1 MGDRGKGVMLPAE
14 CTVDCRVTASKRRG
28 TKPEVAATPR
38 RREAQVMV
46 SSLSK
51 AGPIVSED
59 SEREMSREIE
69 ARFEEYLRDEE
80 HGLHSG
86 DDDDEDD
93 GEQEY
98 DALFIQNQASESPFS
113 KRVTRDENGR
123 YIRCGD
129 STSSTGMKKT
139 KTDLSWRLKG
149 AVNGGPSHFNVLRS
163 FGGHVAFSSWSNP
176 ENLRGW
182 IKCYE
187 RPGCLVQMNGIQL
200 SDTVSRRVSESGIRH
215 LSRCMTTNLD
225 DNLISAFVERW
236 QPDTNTFH
244 MPFGEISIMLHDV
257 YHILGIR
264 VDGRKV
270 FVNGQAE
277 EEDEEESFRREDEC
291 LKTRVATFLAIDIE
305 DVVPPIYKGGG
316 LLTQKLRTVV
326 ETGNEHDS
334 LRAYLLMLLGQ
345 TLFVDK
351 SGDRVIARI
360 LVLLEDLSVVSEYA
374 WGAAT
379 LAYLYRQLGTASRAG
394 YYVKDRPLVQAW
406 SHVPR
411 FKGDPTLLEQHRQRL
426 DGLRAEH
433 VAWTPYGF
441 RPDRECRT
449 TLYSG
454 LIRLLDVVEPYQP
467 DRCLRQFG
475 YCQTIP
481 MHMLTPAIDHR
492 PANLHKS
499 GYRVDFGPC
508 SDDKWGFTE
517 ARIKLS
523 ERSRPAVMPFQ
534 TILRYKIWFERISY
548 QYFYPPTH
556 RVEFDRVGPIWEEP
570 EVAHAVARKFSV
582 IYKQPTL
589 EAKRHYVGHLV
600 GEMEDFFTDAADDDD
615 TGDKGNRG
623 M

>member
-1 MGDRGKGVMLPAE
+1 MGDRGKGVMVLADR
-14 CTVDCRVTASKRRG
+14 TVDRRVTASKRRG
-28 TKPEVAATPR
+28 IKPEVAARPPR
-38 RREAQVMV
+38 RREQVML
-46 SSLSK
+46 SSVSK
-51 AGPIVSED
+51 AAPIVSED
-59 SEREMSREIE
+59 SDREMSREIE
-69 ARFEEYLRDEE
+69 AGFEEHFPVEE
-80 HGLHSG
+80 HGLNSD
-86 DDDDEDD
+86 DDDDEDE

-98 DALFIQNQASESPFS
+98 DDVFVQNQASESPFP
-113 KRVTRDENGR
+113 KRVTRDEKGR

-129 STSSTGMKKT
+129 STSSTGRKKS

-149 AVNGGPSHFNVLRS
+149 AVKGGPSHFNVLRN
-163 FGGHVAFSSWSNP
+163 FGGHVAFNSWNNP

-187 RPGCLVQMNGIQL
+187 RPGCLVQMNVIKL
-200 SDTVSRRVSESGIRH
+200 SDTVSRRVSESGLGH

-225 DNLISAFVERW
+225 DNLISAFIERW

-270 FVNGQAE
+270 FVNGQTE
-277 EEDEEESFRREDEC
+277 GEDEEESSRREDEC
-291 LKTRVATFLAIDIE
+291 FKTRVATFLAVDIE

-316 LLTQKLRTVV
+316 LLTQKLRT
-326 ETGNEHDS
+326 
-334 LRAYLLMLLGQ
+334 
-345 TLFVDK
+345 
-351 SGDRVIARI
+351 SGDRVIGRI
-360 LVLLEDLSVVSEYA
+360 LGLLENLSVVSEYA

-394 YYVKDRPLVQAW
+394 ARGVSGCLSLLQAWIYEYFPDFRPHKGYYVKDRPLVQAW

-411 FKGDPTLLEQHRQRL
+411 FKGDPTL
-426 DGLRAEH
+426 
-433 VAWTPYGF
+433 
-441 RPDRECRT
+441 ECRT

-454 LIRLLDVVEPYQP
+454 LIRFLDVVEPYQP

-481 MHMLTPAIDHR
+481 MHMLTPASNHR
-492 PANLHKS
+492 PDNLHKS

-508 SDDKWGFTE
+508 PDDQWGFTE

-523 ERSRPAVMPFQ
+523 ERSKPAVMPFQ
-534 TILRYKIWFERISY
+534 TVPRYKIWYERISHPY
-548 QYFYPPTH
+548 LYPPTH
-556 RVEFDRVGPIWEEP
+556 RVEFARVGPIWEEA
-570 EVAHAVARKFSV
+570 EVARAVAQKFSV
-582 IYKQPTL
+582 IYKHPTI
-589 EAKRHYVGHLV
+589 EAKRQYVGHLV
-600 GEMEDFFTDAADDDD
+600 WEMEDFFVDGAEDDETTD
-615 TGDKGNRG
+615 GDNRG

>member
-1 MGDRGKGVMLPAE
+1 MGDRGKGVMVPSDR
-14 CTVDCRVTASKRRG
+14 TVDRRVTASKRRG
-28 TKPEVAATPR
+28 IKPEVAARPPR
-38 RREAQVMV
+38 RREQVML
-46 SSLSK
+46 SSVSK
-51 AGPIVSED
+51 AAPIVSED
-59 SEREMSREIE
+59 SDREMSREIE
-69 ARFEEYLRDEE
+69 AGFEEHFPVQE
-80 HGLHSG
+80 HGLNS
-86 DDDDEDD
+86 DDNDEDE

-98 DALFIQNQASESPFS
+98 DGVFVKNQASESPFP
-113 KRVTRDENGR
+113 KMVTRDEKGR

-129 STSSTGMKKT
+129 STSSTGRKKT

-149 AVNGGPSHFNVLRS
+149 AVKGGPSHFNVLRS
-163 FGGHVAFSSWSNP
+163 FGGHVAFNSWNNP

-187 RPGCLVQMNGIQL
+187 RPGCLVQMNGIKL
-200 SDTVSRRVSESGIRH
+200 SDTVSRRVSESGLGH

-270 FVNGQAE
+270 FVNGQTE
-277 EEDEEESFRREDEC
+277 EEDEDEEESSRREDEC
-291 LKTRVATFLAIDIE
+291 FKTRVATFLAVDIE

-326 ETGNEHDS
+326 ETGARGVSGCLS
-334 LRAYLLMLLGQ
+334 LLQAWIY
-345 TLFVDK
+345 
-351 SGDRVIARI
+351 
-360 LVLLEDLSVVSEYA
+360 EYFPDF
-374 WGAAT
+374 
-379 LAYLYRQLGTASRAG
+379 RPHKG

-406 SHVPR
+406 SHVSR
-411 FKGDPTLLEQHRQRL
+411 FKGDSTLLEQHRQR
-426 DGLRAEH
+426 
-433 VAWTPYGF
+433 F
-441 RPDRECRT
+441 
-449 TLYSG
+449 
-454 LIRLLDVVEPYQP
+454 LDVVEPYQP

-481 MHMLTPAIDHR
+481 MHMLTPASDHR

-508 SDDKWGFTE
+508 PDDQWGFTE

-523 ERSRPAVMPFQ
+523 ERSKPAVMPFQ
-534 TILRYKIWFERISY
+534 TVPRYKIWYERISHPY
-548 QYFYPPTH
+548 LYPPTH
-556 RVEFDRVGPIWEEP
+556 RVEFARVGPIWEEA
-570 EVAHAVARKFSV
+570 EVARAVAQKFSV
-582 IYKQPTL
+582 IYKQPTI
-589 EAKRHYVGHLV
+589 EAKRQYVGHLV
-600 GEMEDFFTDAADDDD
+600 WEMEDFFVDGAEDDD
-615 TGDKGNRG
+615 TTDGDNRG

>member
-1 MGDRGKGVMLPAE
+1 MGDRGKGVMVPADR
-14 CTVDCRVTASKRRG
+14 TVDRRVTASKRRG
-28 TKPEVAATPR
+28 IKPEVAARPLR
-38 RREAQVMV
+38 RRQQVML
-46 SSLSK
+46 SSVSK
-51 AGPIVSED
+51 AAPIVSED
-59 SEREMSREIE
+59 SDREMSREIE
-69 ARFEEYLRDEE
+69 AGFEEHFPVEE
-80 HGLHSG
+80 HGLNSD
-86 DDDDEDD
+86 DDDDEDE

-98 DALFIQNQASESPFS
+98 DDVFVQNQASESPFP
-113 KRVTRDENGR
+113 KMVTRDEKGR

-129 STSSTGMKKT
+129 STSSTGRKKT

-163 FGGHVAFSSWSNP
+163 FGGHVAFNSWNNP

-187 RPGCLVQMNGIQL
+187 RPGCLVQMNGIKL
-200 SDTVSRRVSESGIRH
+200 SDTVSRRVSESGLGH

-264 VDGRKV
+264 VNGRKV
-270 FVNGQAE
+270 FVNGQTE
-277 EEDEEESFRREDEC
+277 EEDEEESSRREDEC
-291 LKTRVATFLAIDIE
+291 LKTRVATFLAVDIE

-316 LLTQKLRTVV
+316 LLTQKLRTVA

-351 SGDRVIARI
+351 SGDRVIGRI
-360 LVLLEDLSVVSEYA
+360 LGLLEDLSVVSEYA

-379 LAYLYRQLGTASRAG
+379 LAYLYMQLG

-454 LIRLLDVVEPYQP
+454 LIRFLDVVEPYQP

-481 MHMLTPAIDHR
+481 MHMLTPASDHR
-492 PANLHKS
+492 PTNLHKS

-508 SDDKWGFTE
+508 PDDHWGFTE

-523 ERSRPAVMPFQ
+523 ERSKLAVMPFQ
-534 TILRYKIWFERISY
+534 TVPRYKIWYERISHPY
-548 QYFYPPTH
+548 LYPPTH
-556 RVEFDRVGPIWEEP
+556 RVEFARVGPIWEEA
-570 EVAHAVARKFSV
+570 EVARAVARKFSV
-582 IYKQPTL
+582 IYKQPTI
-589 EAKRHYVGHLV
+589 EAKRQYVGHLV
-600 GEMEDFFTDAADDDD
+600 WEMEDFFVDGAEDYETAD
-615 TGDKGNRG
+615 GDKRG